1 MRITHLQ
8 MRITPNLV
16 LRFVLE
22 LFALFSLGYWGYISW
37 PFPLPGIFFMIGAP
51 LFASIIWGV
60 FRSPRALVPLDPVV
74 RALVEIF
81 VMGSAAAAWL
91 TIGYWPVALVFG
103 VVAAIS
109 GVINGRAEITRE
121 DEAD

>member
-1 MRITHLQ
+1 

-16 LRFVLE
+16 LRFLLE

-37 PFPLPGIFFMIGAP
+37 PFPLPGVFFMIGAP
-51 LFASIIWGV
+51 LFAAIIWAV
-60 FRSPRALVPLDPVV
+60 FRSPRALVPLDPVG

-91 TIGYWPVALVFG
+91 TIGNWPVALVFG

-109 GVINGRAEITRE
+109 GVVNGRAEISRE
-121 DEAD
+121 RGRD